1 MNNTD
6 DQLINKFM
14 QANKREIADNGFSRR
29 VMRRLPIRVKVLSDM
44 LTAMGIVVSCI
55 LFIVFDGASLI
66 YDAVVPVFQQ
76 LSARLIDNLNFQTL
90 IPIVAVMT
98 YLGIQKAIALS
109 E

>member
-14 QANKREIADNGFSRR
+14 QSHKREIADNGFSRR
-29 VMRRLPIRVKVLSDM
+29 VMRRLPMRAKVVSDI
-44 LTAMGIVVSCI
+44 LTAICIVVSCI
-55 LFIVFDGASLI
+55 LLVVFDGASLI

-76 LSARLIDNLNFQTL
+76 SSARLIETLNFRTL
-90 IPIVAVMT
+90 VPIVAVMT
-98 YLGIQKAIALS
+98 YLGIQKAIAMS